1 MLHLIPKVKT
11 LKIFDGFLSKNTVC
25 INTDF
30 EDERLFIAAKNLP
43 QNVDGIK
50 LEFNIQSNDSEIYEI
65 EIKQDLISVNANSI
79 VAAFYAIQTLRQIF
93 THKNIP
99 CLYIKDWPDL
109 KYRGF
114 YHDATRGRILTVDAA
129 KKLIDTM
136 AYYKLNSLQLYVEH
150 TYEFK
155 ELKELNKTT
164 GCLTSEE
171 LHQIDLYAKQ
181 NFIDFIPSLSTFG
194 HMYEILEQEPFKNL
208 RVLKE
213 NFKNYLFARMMHH
226 TINPEEKESI
236 ELVKSLIDQYVPCFS
251 SEYFNICCDET
262 FDLKNYKG
270 QSDSKTLYIE
280 FVKQII
286 AHVKAKGKK
295 VMMWADI
302 LLEYPELIEQIDD
315 DIYFLN
321 WEYEPEPN
329 EQKIIKFKNL
339 GRTQIVCPGT
349 WSWYRFCERVEW
361 EEQNIANMA
370 NYAYEHGAFGM
381 LNTNWGDFGH
391 PAPIELALY
400 GMVLGAAKS
409 WEHKTNLDD
418 DYFADVDYLLYKQ
431 DGAVAILK
439 QLSLYHSKLE
449 WRDFVAVKVAFE
461 YGDKPEIKLSE
472 QTVKEIQREYKEIML
487 KINAEPQNEFL
498 SAFGLAAKAVLVIA
512 EITAKIAGY
521 NIERITNT
529 KEFLGEYSKQWISQS
544 KEKELFLVTDVF
556 ETLEAKS
563 KEI

>member
-11 LKIFDGFLSKNTVC
+11 LKINDGFLSENTVF
-25 INTDF
+25 ISTDF
-30 EDERLFIAAKNLP
+30 KDERLNIAAKNLP
-43 QNVDGIK
+43 QSADGVQV
-50 LEFNIQSNDSEIYEI
+50 EFNIQNQDSELYEI
-65 EIKQDLISVNANSI
+65 TIKEDLISVNAACV

-93 THKNIP
+93 THSKIP

-114 YHDATRGRILTVDAA
+114 YHDATRGRILNLNTA

-150 TYEFK
+150 VYEFK
-155 ELKELNKTT
+155 ELQELNKTT
-164 GCLTSEE
+164 GYLTKEE
-171 LHQIDLYAKQ
+171 LSQIDLYAKQ

-194 HMYEILEQEPFKNL
+194 HMYEILEQEPFKDL
-208 RVLKE
+208 RVLQK

-226 TINPEEKESI
+226 TINPEKPQSI
-236 ELVKSLIDQYVPCFS
+236 QLVKSLIDQYAPCFS

-270 QSDSKTLYIE
+270 KTDSKTLYIQ

-286 AHVKAKGKK
+286 AHVKQKGKK

-361 EEQNIANMA
+361 EEQNISNMA
-370 NYAYEHGAFGM
+370 NYAYNHGAFGM

-391 PAPIELALY
+391 PAPVQLALY

-409 WEHKTNLDD
+409 WEHSTELNNT
-418 DYFADVDYLLYKQ
+418 YFAAVDHLLYKQ

-449 WRDFVAVKVAFE
+449 WRDFVAVKVAFQ

-472 QTVKEIQREYKEIML
+472 QDVKDIQNEYKDIMS
-487 KINAEPQNEFL
+487 KINALPKNEFL
-498 SAFGLAAKAVLVIA
+498 SCMALSAKAVLVIA
-512 EITAKIAGY
+512 EITARIAGY
-521 NIERITNT
+521 NIERITST
-529 KEFLGEYSKQWISQS
+529 SEFLSEYSKQWLAQS
-544 KEKELFLVTDVF
+544 KEKELFLVTEVF
-556 ETLEAKS
+556 EILEAKS

>member
-25 INTDF
+25 LNTDF
-30 EDERLFIAAKNLP
+30 EDERLFVAFKNLP
-43 QNVDGIK
+43 QSDDGIK
-50 LEFNIQSNDSEIYEI
+50 LEFNIQNNDSELYEI
-65 EIKQDLISVNANSI
+65 EIKQDLIAVNADST

-129 KKLIDTM
+129 KKLIDKM
-136 AYYKLNSLQLYVEH
+136 AYVKLNSLQLYVEH

-164 GCLTSEE
+164 GNLTSDE
-171 LHQIDLYAKQ
+171 LKEIDLYAKQ

-194 HMYEILEQEPFKNL
+194 HMYEILEQEPFKHL

-226 TINPEEKESI
+226 TINPEEPESI
-236 ELVKSLIDQYVPCFS
+236 KLVKSLIDQYAPNFS

-262 FDLKNYKG
+262 FDLKTYKG
-270 QSDSKTLYIE
+270 KTDSKTLYIE

-286 AHVKAKGKK
+286 AHVKKKGKK

-349 WSWYRFCERVEW
+349 WSWYRFLERVEW
-361 EEQNIANMA
+361 EEQNISNMA
-370 NYAYEHGAFGM
+370 NYAYEHGALGM

-391 PAPIELALY
+391 PSPIQLALY

-409 WEHKTNLDD
+409 WEHSTQLNDN
-418 DYFADVDYLLYKQ
+418 YFADVDHLIYKQ
-431 DGAVAILK
+431 NGAVAILK
-439 QLSLYHSKLE
+439 QLSYYHSKLE

-472 QTVKEIQREYKEIML
+472 QTVKDIQREYKDIIS
-487 KINAEPQNEFL
+487 KTNAEPQNEFL

-529 KEFLGEYSKQWISQS
+529 NEFLSEYSKQWLAQS
-544 KEKELFLVTDVF
+544 KEKELFLVTDIF
-556 ETLEAKS
+556 EILEQKS
-563 KEI
+563 KEK